1 MSRSFEPGAKPRGRT
16 EGLKLVKEYPPVSQD
31 FNAIESAWA
40 LLKNGLQPTL
50 PRGMEDRDA
59 FIKRLAMAVAWINKK
74 NKKALEKFSRNQ
86 KQRARDCL
94 ASTPP
99 GSRTKW

>member
-1 MSRSFEPGAKPRGRT
+1 
-16 EGLKLVKEYPPVSQD
+16 
-31 FNAIESAWA
+31 
-40 LLKNGLQPTL
+40 
-50 PRGMEDRDA
+50 MEDRDA